1 MTAPGGV
8 WYTSHMISNEQVSTL
23 AESLRDARTGL
34 GSLGLLHATKEEVVY
49 QALKAAIV
57 DGRLMPGTHLV
68 VSEVASAMEASA
80 IPVRDALRRLSS
92 EELVDLRPHVG
103 AFVTP
108 LPVDYLV
115 EVLEVRHVVEELA
128 VRLAVEHASPEI
140 VARLDGFVGA
150 MDDAAVGDDAHEFAR
165 LNRRFHSTIHGTS
178 QNRPLLAVLDYLLAR
193 SARGQTIFR
202 LANTRMAESNNEHRQ
217 LLEAIRRRDPAAA
230 SHFAAVHRQASIAVL
245 RQLADR
251 ERKG

>member
-1 MTAPGGV
+1 LTRLPHV
-8 WYTSHMISNEQVSTL
+8 WYISYMISDRPLTL
-23 AESLRDARTGL
+23 VESLRGARAELWNAGV
-34 GSLGLLHATKEEVVY
+34 LHSTKEEVVY
-49 QALKAAIV
+49 RALKAAII

-68 VSEVASAMEASA
+68 VADVAAAMEASA
-80 IPVRDALRRLSS
+80 IPVRDALRRLAS
-92 EELVDLRPHVG
+92 EELIELRPHVG

-115 EVLEVRHVVEELA
+115 EVLEVRHVGEELA
-128 VRLAVEHASPEI
+128 VRLAVEHATPEVI
-140 VARLDGFVGA
+140 ARLGSLVDG
-150 MDDAAVGDDAHEFAR
+150 MEAAVSAEDAHEFAT
-165 LNRRFHSTIHGTS
+165 LNRRFHSTIHAAAE
-178 QNRPLLAVLDYLLAR
+178 NRPLLAVLDYLLQR
-193 SARGQTIFR
+193 SERGQTIFR

-230 SHFAAVHRQASIAVL
+230 SHVAAMHRQASINVL